1 MGNCHAEVRFLD
13 PTIRYRHQANGVAVV
28 YDCASVKPTKKD
40 MRQLQHTLNRLINGE
55 AAEVRIIGHSPS
67 RPNSISLKPV
77 GYVRVESDVSYR
89 YATDESTKMYVLHK
103 DLPVHTVKRRLA
115 ISGIVISG
123 EAIDEVT
130 GASVWYSIWPHLQTG
145 AYVSRLNFVR
155 FDERGCM
162 IRPGSAADPLVS
174 QPVAPMPA

>member
-1 MGNCHAEVRFLD
+1 MGNRHAEVRFLD
-13 PTIRYRHQANGVAVV
+13 PTIRYRHRANGVAVV
-28 YDCASVKPTKKD
+28 YDCASVKPTRED
-40 MRQLQHTLNRLINGE
+40 MRQLRHTLNQLVDNP
-55 AAEVRIIGHSPS
+55 AAELRIVGHM
-67 RPNSISLKPV
+67 PNNRAAINLRPV
-77 GYVRVESDVSYR
+77 GHVRVEGDVSYR
-89 YATDESTKMYVLHK
+89 HATDESTKMYVLHK
-103 DLPVHTVKRRLA
+103 DLPVRTTKRQLA